1 MTMVA
6 HTCTG
11 IIDVQVTPLHM
22 VLYV

>member
-22 VLYV
+22 MLYV